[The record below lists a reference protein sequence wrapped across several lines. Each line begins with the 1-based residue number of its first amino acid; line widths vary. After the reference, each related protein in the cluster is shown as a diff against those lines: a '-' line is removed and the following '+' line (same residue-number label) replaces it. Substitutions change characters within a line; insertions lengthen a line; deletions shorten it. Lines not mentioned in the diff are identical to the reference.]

1 MKVTLL
7 LPRSL
12 ISVYSMHIQTSF
24 FLVPEL
30 LNYTYKPGLSRAKF
44 CVIWWGLLLLLS
56 KIVRSFHLDYTELRI
71 LHISSGC
78 QLVYQESWKQDFVGC
93 KAKIRYRAHPYDG
106 TRIMFRLFVL
116 STQRIPKQGSHCCF
130 PFPIYNKV
138 NKGRFQG
145 FHFPSDANGL
155 RLFCGSPLNKAW
167 RLLGLSMATPYFY
180 L

>member
-1 MKVTLL
+1 MVTD
-7 LPRSL
+7 PRN
-12 ISVYSMHIQTSF
+12 VYSMNIQTTF

-44 CVIWWGLLLLLS
+44 CVISWGLLLVLS

-71 LHISSGC
+71 LRISSGC

-116 STQRIPKQGSHCCF
+116 SNRV
-130 PFPIYNKV
+130 PIV
-138 NKGRFQG
+138 VS
-145 FHFPSDANGL
+145 HFPSTIRVDFRISISHRTQMVSGFL
-155 RLFCGSPLNKAW
+155 WVSFK
-167 RLLGLSMATPYFY
+167 
-180 L
+180 